1 MSFAGS
7 GADGKAAERSG
18 RFFRL
23 PACGRTGRT
32 GFGRVQ
38 TLRKD
43 LGSVGLLL
51 QCCGVPAQWAGEEK
65 LFAETVEALKSTWE
79 SLGRPRV
86 IAACASC
93 CKTLREALPEVS
105 VVSLWEVLDTE
116 CPSLSFREEACCGGV
131 PTLSIHDP
139 CSARHDEAWL
149 RSVGGASFPSG
160 ASPFEEP
167 RLSGETTP
175 CCGYGGL
182 TWDANPQ
189 PASAIAGGSGRP
201 A

>member
-1 MSFAGS
+1 MDMCFFPGCQLAGAR
-7 GADGKAAERSG
+7 GEQVLAVYE
-18 RFFRL
+18 
-23 PACGRTGRT
+23 
-32 GFGRVQ
+32 

-116 CPSLSFREEACCGGV
+116 CPCC
-131 PTLSIHDP
+131 P
-139 CSARHDEAWL
+139 
-149 RSVGGASFPSG
+149 SVRKPVAA
-160 ASPFEEP
+160 ASP
-167 RLSGETTP
+167 R
-175 CCGYGGL
+175 
-182 TWDANPQ
+182 
-189 PASAIAGGSGRP
+189 
-201 A
+201 